1 MPTFLLR
8 DGREQSVRQAPEGL
22 DCFTYRDLNGRT
34 IHALLDS
41 ASERR
46 LLEHGRRLLP
56 LRRRSPLQNR
66 RAA

>member
-22 DCFTYRDLNGRT
+22 DCFTYQAINGRT

-46 LLEHGRRLLP
+46 LLEHGRKLLP
-56 LRRRSPLQNR
+56 LPRRRAMER
-66 RAA
+66 HRAA

>member
-22 DCFTYRDLNGRT
+22 DCFTYEDLRGRT

-56 LRRRSPLQNR
+56 LQRRSASVR

>member
-22 DCFTYRDLNGRT
+22 ECFSYEDLKGRT

-46 LLEHGRRLLP
+46 LLEHSRKLLP
-56 LRRRSPLQNR
+56 LPRRSSQHHR
-66 RAA
+66 QAA

>member
-22 DCFTYRDLNGRT
+22 DCFTYQGLNGRT

-46 LLEHGRRLLP
+46 LLEHSRRLLP
-56 LRRRSPLQNR
+56 LTRRSSLQGR

>member
-8 DGREQSVRQAPEGL
+8 DGREQSVRQTPEGL
-22 DCFTYRDLNGRT
+22 ECFSYEDLKGRT

-46 LLEHGRRLLP
+46 LLEHGRKLLP
-56 LRRRSPLQNR
+56 LPRRRFSQHR
-66 RAA
+66 QAA

>member
-22 DCFTYRDLNGRT
+22 ECFSYEDLKGRT

-46 LLEHGRRLLP
+46 LLEHGRKLLP
-56 LRRRSPLQNR
+56 LPRRSSQHHR
-66 RAA
+66 QAA

>member
-8 DGREQSVRQAPEGL
+8 DGREQTVRQAPDGL
-22 DCFTYRDLNGRT
+22 DCFTYEAINGKT

-46 LLEHGRRLLP
+46 LLEHGRKLLSLP
-56 LRRRSPLQNR
+56 RRGAGQNR